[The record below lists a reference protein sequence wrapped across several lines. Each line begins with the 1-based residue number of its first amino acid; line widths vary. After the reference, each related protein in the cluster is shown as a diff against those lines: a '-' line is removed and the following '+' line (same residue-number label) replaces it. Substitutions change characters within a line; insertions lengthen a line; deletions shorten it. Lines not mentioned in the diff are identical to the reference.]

1 MRRSN
6 DNLLPIRLRSNLHVF
21 LCDRYGAKEP
31 FHPFFRLSALGSND
45 VLIAQH
51 WQESTE
57 DKAGKSD
64 HPYLS
69 NSSPEMLS
77 VFAFANK
84 IGLDAAYKLY
94 YFPTII
100 ALVTSML
107 QSNQSDNAASGQTP
121 MIKNPF

>member
-1 MRRSN
+1 MRQSN
-6 DNLLPIRLRSNLHVF
+6 DNLLPIRLRSSLHVF

-31 FHPFFRLSALGSND
+31 SHPLFRLSALESND

-64 HPYLS
+64 HPYRS

-77 VFAFANK
+77 VFAIASK
-84 IGLDAAYKLY
+84 IGLDASYKL
-94 YFPTII
+94 
-100 ALVTSML
+100 
-107 QSNQSDNAASGQTP
+107 
-121 MIKNPF
+121 